1 MNENENEN
9 ENLNVNENAQNDPN
23 VPNDPN
29 DPNDLPSRID
39 AVEEA
44 YEMML
49 AYAAQGLSG
58 EAAARS
64 GAPLRDVL
72 MRTSS
77 ALNGLA
83 DVLRAIVKGKS
94 LQPADHY
101 ATFADMLERDARHAR
116 ASIELVL
123 AQPAIS
129 SQLVDNLNASV
140 HLRALL
146 TDLFL
151 IDELLK

>member
-1 MNENENEN
+1 VSATES
-9 ENLNVNENAQNDPN
+9 NDFAG
-23 VPNDPN
+23 
-29 DPNDLPSRID
+29 RID

-44 YEMML
+44 YEFML
-49 AYAAQGLSG
+49 AYAAQGLTADAASNSG
-58 EAAARS
+58 
-64 GAPLRDVL
+64 GQLRDYL
-72 MRTSS
+72 TRAS
-77 ALNGLA
+77 AALSGLA
-83 DVLRAIVKGKS
+83 DVLRAIVRDRG
-94 LQPADHY
+94 LQPAEHY
-101 ATFADMLERDARHAR
+101 GTFADMLERDARHAR

-151 IDELLK
+151 VDELLKQQVTDRP